1 MKFFL
6 NKKIKNNK
14 FVTKKK
20 IFSNLY
26 KILIK
31 IIKSL
36 YLCSQTLVISKCV
49 MYMRC
54 VMHAI
59 I

>member
-1 MKFFL
+1 ML
-6 NKKIKNNK
+6 IKKIKNNK

>member
-1 MKFFL
+1 ML

-20 IFSNLY
+20 KISNLY

-31 IIKSL
+31 IINSL
-36 YLCSQTLVISKCV
+36 HLCSQTLVISKCV
-49 MYMRC
+49 MYLRC

-59 I
+59 V